1 VSAACRRQSPTGSTR
16 ARGQARTEDAIFAC
30 TTQTCPTLVQ
40 SSIQAG
46 FEIFQSSICFPK
58 DLTFCAQ
65 RACDE
70 GCWPDLCDE
79 KDGLAALC
87 ACQELSPAPKVR
99 PRSVCARTQFA
110 PSLHYLGASLMPL
123 VICFEAALYRRW
135 RSQARLQ
142 EAQRQGNPGC
152 LRESQVHRDY
162 PRARWRCSSLS
173 FDRPSVLSSA
183 ASAVLRLRPFYAVNR
198 VRVVTPI
205 ELDVLPGCV
214 CRVDVC
220 RCALPCSAACAWPL
234 AARAAA
240 RCRVP
245 ARTPVQWC
253 VLCVS
258 AARPSRISSSKKSL
272 LYGERH
278 PTPRRG
284 AARRARPPGRLAADR
299 PRPGRPDS
307 RPAGARRRRRPP
319 RAAGGPCLVR
329 RAGRSARRRGCHSV
343 ARLN

>member
-1 VSAACRRQSPTGSTR
+1 MSAACRRQSPTGSTR

-99 PRSVCARTQFA
+99 HRSVCARTQFA

-198 VRVVTPI
+198 VRVVTS
-205 ELDVLPGCV
+205 
-214 CRVDVC
+214 CRDAYAVSMC
-220 RCALPCSAACAWPL
+220 
-234 AARAAA
+234 AAA
-240 RCRVP
+240 RCRAAQP
-245 ARTPVQWC
+245 APGRWPRAPPRGAESPPGAPDPGAVVRVMC
-253 VLCVS
+253 V
-258 AARPSRISSSKKSL
+258 RGKKSL
-272 LYGERH
+272 LCGERH

-299 PRPGRPDS
+299 PRPGRPV
-307 RPAGARRRRRPP
+307 PRRGRRP
-319 RAAGGPCLVR
+319 RAVSVS
-329 RAGRSARRRGCHSV
+329 RAPGWP
-343 ARLN
+343 